1 MARAH
6 GSAIG
11 RKPPHKPD
19 IRLTVEGAITL
30 VMQLSLAV
38 KQPYSFAQTV
48 GFLRR
53 FPPCSGDYVLTDDS
67 ITAAVSVRGIAR
79 AFTLRD
85 GDPLTI
91 GMPRHVDAA
100 TQQVLTERA
109 AHFIGANDDLSAL
122 YAAAEDDPPF
132 RAVVRQLHGLH
143 HVRFL
148 TLEEIAVYSV
158 FMQRTPVQLASVYK
172 RRFLDRFGIPIE
184 VGGTTLRAMPE
195 LDQLVELDEPAIA
208 AAIGHKRKAAIVI
221 GVVRGVA
228 AIGEAFLR
236 TAPYAAARDA
246 LLEIPGIGPFSAA
259 AILLRGL
266 GRMDELPGMRRFE
279 DEARTLY
286 GRAYDATA
294 IARRYGAQIGYWA
307 FYLKTGVARI
317 MEHTPTIEL
326 RAGTEA
332 SAGRRVAGQQPRL

>member
-1 MARAH
+1 
-6 GSAIG
+6 
-11 RKPPHKPD
+11 
-19 IRLTVEGAITL
+19 
-30 VMQLSLAV
+30 MQLSLAA

-53 FPPCSGDYVLTDDS
+53 FPPCQGDYLVTDAS

-91 GMPRHVDAA
+91 DMPRHVDAA
-100 TQQVLTERA
+100 TQRALTARA
-109 AHFIGANDDLSAL
+109 AHFIGANDDVSAF

-132 RAVVRQLHGLH
+132 RALVGQLHGLH

-148 TLEEIAVYSV
+148 TLEEIAVYCV
-158 FMQRTPVQLASVYK
+158 FMQRTPVQLASLYK

-195 LDQLVELDEPAIA
+195 LDQLVELDDEAIA
-208 AAIGHKRKAAIVI
+208 AAIGHRRKAAIVT

-236 TAPYAAARDA
+236 AAPYAAARDA
-246 LLEIPGIGPFSAA
+246 LLEVPGIGPFSAA

-266 GRMDELPGMRRFE
+266 GRMDELPSMHRFE
-279 DEARTLY
+279 NEARVVY
-286 GRAYDATA
+286 GRAYDAAA
-294 IARRYGAQIGYWA
+294 IARRYGAQIGYWS
-307 FYLKTGVARI
+307 FYLRTGVARI
-317 MEHTPTIEL
+317 RDREPSLPRLASRATARRRAHTVATRGVPCSL
-326 RAGTEA
+326 RA
-332 SAGRRVAGQQPRL
+332 